1 MTTPSED
8 IIDRWLEA
16 VAAQLPPETRADIT
30 DELRELIVSR
40 MEAKEAELGR
50 DLTPDEVEGV
60 LREIGH
66 PLAVAARYRS
76 GPDSLIGPELLPWW
90 LFGVKAGL
98 LVLLSIHALS
108 LVVTLVSGPRD
119 AGQAVS
125 QAFHGFFGSGLTLI
139 GALTMA
145 GAIMEHYRI
154 RPKWMTE
161 WRAKDLSLF
170 GLSDPTTWGVKAREA
185 SKASTA
191 GGVNIRPVQVRVG
204 GSSPAGEAVFSILAL
219 GLFVLWWLG
228 LVSFPG
234 LATFEI
240 ADQPVSVAGAPIWT
254 TLYAPILAFALA
266 QMAVEL
272 FTLVNPTA
280 ERLRALLRAAVA
292 VANLVLLWLIVQ
304 AGDLFVLSSA
314 GETATVAID
323 QAYLT
328 LDWLRMIDERGRDL
342 PGVASTLSIVL
353 TWSAAVL
360 AVSFFGAVAVNL
372 WRAARPAVVSSGR
385 P

>member
-1 MTTPSED
+1 MTDRADD

-50 DLTPDEVEGV
+50 APTPAEVEAV
-60 LREIGH
+60 LKEIGH
-66 PLAVAARYRS
+66 PLAVAARYRA

-90 LFGVKAGL
+90 LYGVKAGL
-98 LVLLSIHALS
+98 LVLLAIHALS
-108 LVVTLVSGPRD
+108 LVVTLISGPRD
-119 AGQAVS
+119 PGQAIS

-139 GALTMA
+139 GALTLA
-145 GAIMEHYRI
+145 GAVMEHYRI

-161 WRAKDLSLF
+161 WRARDLSLF

-185 SKASTA
+185 SKASTQA
-191 GGVNIRPVQVRVG
+191 GVNIRPVQVRVG

-240 ADQPVSVAGAPIWT
+240 ADQPVSVAGAPVWT
-254 TLYAPILAFALA
+254 TLYAPILAFALV
-266 QMAVEL
+266 QMAVDL
-272 FTLVNPTA
+272 FTLINPTA
-280 ERLRALLRAAVA
+280 ERLRALFRAAVA
-292 VANLVLLWLIVQ
+292 AANLVLLWFIVQ
-304 AGDLFVLSSA
+304 AGDLFVLTSV
-314 GETATVAID
+314 GQTATVAID

-353 TWSAAVL
+353 TWSAAITAL
-360 AVSFFGAVAVNL
+360 AMAGSILANL
-372 WRAARPAVVSSGR
+372 ARMIRPAR
-385 P
+385 T

>member
-1 MTTPSED
+1 MTTPSDD
-8 IIDRWLEA
+8 IIERWLEA

-40 MEAKEAELGR
+40 MESREAELGR
-50 DLTPDEVEGV
+50 ELTPAEVEAV
-60 LREIGH
+60 LKEIGH

-76 GPDSLIGPELLPWW
+76 GPDSLIGPDLLPWW
-90 LFGVKAGL
+90 LYGVKAGL
-98 LVLLSIHALS
+98 LVLLAIHALS

-119 AGQAVS
+119 AGQAIA

-139 GALTMA
+139 GALTLA

-185 SKASTA
+185 TQASA
-191 GGVNIRPVQVRVG
+191 GPAVKVRPVQVRVG
-204 GSSPAGEAVFSILAL
+204 GSGAAGEAVFSLLAL

-234 LATFEI
+234 LSTIEI
-240 ADQPVSVAGAPIWT
+240 ADQPVTVAGAPVWT
-254 TLYAPILAFALA
+254 ALYAPILAFALV
-266 QMAVEL
+266 QMAVDL
-272 FTLVNPTA
+272 FTLINPTA
-280 ERLRALLRAAVA
+280 ERLRALLRAGVA
-292 VANLVLLWLIVQ
+292 AGNLVLLWFIVQ
-304 AGDLFVLSSA
+304 AGDLFILSSA

-323 QAYLT
+323 QGYLS

-342 PGVASTLSIVL
+342 EGVASTLSILL
-353 TWSAAVL
+353 TWSAAVMAL
-360 AVSFFGAVAVNL
+360 ALVGSVLANL
-372 WRAARPAVVSSGR
+372 VRMIRGRAA
-385 P
+385 

>member
-1 MTTPSED
+1 MTGKSDE

-16 VAAQLPPETRADIT
+16 VAAQLPPETRADIA

-40 MEAKEAELGR
+40 MEAREAELGR

-66 PLAVAARYRS
+66 PLAVAARYRA

-90 LFGVKAGL
+90 LYGVKAGL
-98 LVLLSIHALS
+98 LVLLAIHALS

-119 AGQAVS
+119 PGQAIS
-125 QAFHGFFGSGLTLI
+125 QAFHGFFGSSLTLI
-139 GALTMA
+139 GALTLA
-145 GAIMEHYRI
+145 GAVMEHYRI

-161 WRAKDLSLF
+161 WRARDLSLF
-170 GLSDPTTWGVKAREA
+170 GLSDPTTWGVKAKEA

-191 GGVNIRPVQVRVG
+191 GGVHIRPVQVRLG

-240 ADQPVSVAGAPIWT
+240 ADQPVVVAGAPVWT
-254 TLYAPILAFALA
+254 ALYAPILAFALV
-266 QMAVEL
+266 QMAVDL
-272 FTLVNPTA
+272 FTLINPMA
-280 ERLRALLRAAVA
+280 ERLRAFLRAGVA
-292 VANLVLLWLIVQ
+292 AANLALLWFIVQ
-304 AGDLFVLSSA
+304 AGDLFVLTSA
-314 GETATVAID
+314 GETATIAID
-323 QAYLT
+323 QGYLT

-342 PGVASTLSIVL
+342 EGVASTLSILL
-353 TWSAAVL
+353 TWSAAVMAL
-360 AVSFFGAVAVNL
+360 ALVGSVLANL
-372 WRAARPAVVSSGR
+372 GRMVRRRAD
-385 P
+385 

>member
-1 MTTPSED
+1 MTDRADD

-50 DLTPDEVEGV
+50 APTPAEVEAV
-60 LREIGH
+60 LKEIGH
-66 PLAVAARYRS
+66 PLAVAARYRA

-90 LFGVKAGL
+90 LYGVKAGL
-98 LVLLSIHALS
+98 LVLLAIHALS
-108 LVVTLVSGPRD
+108 LVVTLISGPRD
-119 AGQAVS
+119 PGQAIS

-139 GALTMA
+139 GALTLA
-145 GAIMEHYRI
+145 GAVMEHYRI

-161 WRAKDLSLF
+161 WRARDLSLF
-170 GLSDPTTWGVKAREA
+170 GLSDPTTWGVKAKEA
-185 SKASTA
+185 AQGATPRSEL
-191 GGVNIRPVQVRVG
+191 GVRPLNVQLRSS
-204 GSSPAGEAVFSILAL
+204 SSPAGEAVFSILAL

-240 ADQPVSVAGAPIWT
+240 ADQPVSVAGAPVWAA
-254 TLYAPILAFALA
+254 LYAPILAFALG
-266 QMAVEL
+266 QMAVDL
-272 FTLVNPTA
+272 FTLINPTA
-280 ERLRALLRAAVA
+280 ERLRALFRAAVA
-292 VANLVLLWLIVQ
+292 AANLVLLWFIVQ
-304 AGDLFVLSSA
+304 AGDLFVLTSV
-314 GETATVAID
+314 GQTATVAID

-353 TWSAAVL
+353 TWSAAIMAL
-360 AVSFFGAVAVNL
+360 AMAGSILANL
-372 WRAARPAVVSSGR
+372 ARMIRPAR
-385 P
+385 T

>member
-1 MTTPSED
+1 MTTPSDD
-8 IIDRWLEA
+8 IIERWLEA

-40 MEAKEAELGR
+40 MEAREAELGR
-50 DLTPDEVEGV
+50 DLTPAEVEAV
-60 LREIGH
+60 LKEIGH

-90 LFGVKAGL
+90 LYGVKAGL
-98 LVLLSIHALS
+98 LVLLAIHALS

-119 AGQAVS
+119 AGQAIA

-139 GALTMA
+139 GALTLA
-145 GAIMEHYRI
+145 GAVMEHYGI

-185 SKASTA
+185 AQGSTGPA
-191 GGVNIRPVQVRVG
+191 VNVRPAQVRVG
-204 GSSPAGEAVFSILAL
+204 GSGAAGEAVFSLLAL

-234 LATFEI
+234 LGTIEI
-240 ADQPVSVAGAPIWT
+240 ADQPVRVAGAPVWT
-254 TLYAPILAFALA
+254 ALYAPILAFALV
-266 QMAVEL
+266 QMAVDL
-272 FTLVNPTA
+272 FTLINPTA
-280 ERLRALLRAAVA
+280 ERLRALLRAGVA
-292 VANLVLLWLIVQ
+292 AANLVLLWFIVQ

-323 QAYLT
+323 QGYLT

-342 PGVASTLSIVL
+342 EGVALTLSTLL
-353 TWSAAVL
+353 TWSAAVM
-360 AVSFFGAVAVNL
+360 AVAFVGAILANL
-372 WRAARPAVVSSGR
+372 VRMIRGRPA
-385 P
+385 

>member
-1 MTTPSED
+1 MTDRADD

-50 DLTPDEVEGV
+50 DLTPAEVEAV
-60 LREIGH
+60 LKEIGH
-66 PLAVAARYRS
+66 PLAVAARYRA

-90 LFGVKAGL
+90 LYGVKAGL
-98 LVLLSIHALS
+98 LVLLAIHALS

-119 AGQAVS
+119 PGQAIS

-139 GALTMA
+139 GALTLA
-145 GAIMEHYRI
+145 GAVMEHYRI

-161 WRAKDLSLF
+161 WRARDLSLF

-185 SKASTA
+185 SKVSTPS
-191 GGVNIRPVQVRVG
+191 GVNIRPVQVRVG

-240 ADQPVSVAGAPIWT
+240 ADQPVTVAGAPVWT
-254 TLYAPILAFALA
+254 ALYAPILAFALV
-266 QMAVEL
+266 QMAVDL
-272 FTLVNPTA
+272 FTLINPTA
-280 ERLRALLRAAVA
+280 ERLRALFRAAVA
-292 VANLVLLWLIVQ
+292 AANLVLLWIIVQ
-304 AGDLFVLSSA
+304 AGDLFILTAA

-323 QAYLT
+323 HSYLT

-353 TWSAAVL
+353 TWSAAVAAISL
-360 AVSFFGAVAVNL
+360 VGSVVANL
-372 WRAARPAVVSSGR
+372 WRALRPKVAQDASR
-385 P
+385 

>member
-1 MTTPSED
+1 MTDRADD

-50 DLTPDEVEGV
+50 ALTPNEVEGV

-66 PLAVAARYRS
+66 PLAVAARYRA

-90 LFGVKAGL
+90 LYGVKAGL
-98 LVLLSIHALS
+98 LVLLAIHALS

-119 AGQAVS
+119 PGQAIS
-125 QAFHGFFGSGLTLI
+125 QAFHGFFGSSLTLI
-139 GALTMA
+139 GALTLA
-145 GAIMEHYRI
+145 GAVMEHYRI

-170 GLSDPTTWGVKAREA
+170 GLSDPTTWGVKAKEA

-191 GGVNIRPVQVRVG
+191 GGVHIRPVHVRVG

-240 ADQPVSVAGAPIWT
+240 ADQPVVVAGAPVWT
-254 TLYAPILAFALA
+254 ALYAPILAFALV
-266 QMAVEL
+266 QMAVDL
-272 FTLVNPTA
+272 FTLINPTA
-280 ERLRALLRAAVA
+280 ERLRALFRAAVA
-292 VANLVLLWLIVQ
+292 VANLALLWFIVQ
-304 AGDLFVLSSA
+304 AGDLFVLTSA
-314 GETATVAID
+314 GETATIAID

-328 LDWLRMIDERGRDL
+328 LDWLRMIDERGRNL
-342 PGVASTLSIVL
+342 EGVASTLSILL
-353 TWSAAVL
+353 TWSAAVMAL
-360 AVSFFGAVAVNL
+360 ALVGSVLANL
-372 WRAARPAVVSSGR
+372 GRMVRRRAD
-385 P
+385 